1 MPEYLPERYRQEPD
15 IGYDE
20 TEDILFEIRAE
31 LESIYGQAYNEVYA
45 RALKFLAVF
54 RAADEL
60 KKRQVEA
67 GELDIEEYK
76 RWRRTQMLT
85 GRTAYAMADT
95 LATDLDNVNL
105 IAASVINGYMPEVYA
120 VNTNWT
126 EFTIEKALQVD
137 TSFTL
142 FDEATVERLV
152 RDKPDLLPKAN
163 IDIPKDKRWN
173 KELIN
178 SAVTQGIL
186 QGETIDEIA
195 VRLAEVTDM
204 NKNSAVRN
212 AATMT
217 TSAQNGGRMDTY
229 KRAQDMGI
237 SVRMRWI
244 ATLDGHTRPSH
255 RQCDGEIRETGKTFS
270 NGLEFPGDP
279 KGPPAEV
286 YNCRCRVVAVV
297 DKQRTELSDRN
308 TKELERWDMTYDEWK
323 EAKGQSK
330 QPITRAARNVNRD
343 LDMHEEYMSLLGKRV
358 PSRFKDFQELK
369 YKHPDQWRQMV
380 SDARKARNKRRKKNG
395 L

>member
-1 MPEYLPERYRQEPD
+1 MSEYLPERYRQEPD

-31 LESIYGQAYNEVYA
+31 LESIYGQAYNEVYE
-45 RALKFLAVF
+45 RAVEFLAVF

-85 GRTAYAMADT
+85 GRNAYAMADV

-126 EFTIEKALQVD
+126 EYTIEKALQVD

-152 RDKPDLLPKAN
+152 RDKPDLLPKAK

-173 KELIN
+173 KELVN

-195 VRLAEVTDM
+195 GRLAEITDM

-237 SVRMRWI
+237 SVRHKWVS
-244 ATLDGHTRPSH
+244 TLDGHTRLTH
-255 RQCDGEIRETGKTFS
+255 RMVDGDIVEVGKSFK
-270 NGLEFPGDP
+270 NGLLYPGDP
-279 KGPPAEV
+279 NGAPAEV
-286 YNCRCRVVAVV
+286 YNCRCRTVAVV
-297 DKQRTELSDRN
+297 DKQQSNLSDRY
-308 TKELERWDMTYDEWK
+308 TKPINDWNMSYEEWK
-323 EAKGQSK
+323 KGK
-330 QPITRAARNVNRD
+330 GNEPIFRAARNVNRD
-343 LDMHEEYMSLLGKRV
+343 MDMHEEYRKLLGNKV
-358 PSRFKDFQELK
+358 PARFSDFQKLK
-369 YKHPDQWRQMV
+369 YNNPDAWRRMV
-380 SDARKARNKRRKKNG
+380 SAARKERNRGRTK
-395 L
+395 

>member
-45 RALKFLAVF
+45 RAVKFLAVF

-60 KKRQVEA
+60 KKKQVEA

-85 GRTAYAMADT
+85 GRNAYAMADVI
-95 LATDLDNVNL
+95 ATDLDNVNL
-105 IAASVINGYMPEVYA
+105 ITASVINGYMPEVYA
-120 VNTNWT
+120 VNANWT

-152 RDKPDLLPKAN
+152 RDKPDLLPKAK

-173 KELIN
+173 KELVN

-212 AATMT
+212 ATTMT
-217 TSAQNGGRMDTY
+217 TSAQNGGRIDTY

-237 SVRMRWI
+237 SVRKRWI
-244 ATLDGHTRPSH
+244 ATLDGHTRPTH
-255 RQCDGEIRETGKTFS
+255 RICDGEIRETGNPFS

-279 KGPPAEV
+279 NGAPAEV

-308 TKELERWDMTYDEWK
+308 TKELERWDMTYEQWK

-343 LDMHEEYMSLLGKRV
+343 LDMHEEYISLLGKRI

-369 YKHPDQWRQMV
+369 YKHPDQWKKMV
-380 SDARKARNKRRKKNG
+380 SDARKVRSMRRAKNG
-395 L
+395 

>member
-20 TEDILFEIRAE
+20 TEDILFNITAE
-31 LESIYGQAYNEVYA
+31 LESIYSQAYNETYEK
-45 RALKFLAVF
+45 ALKLLAIF
-54 RAADEL
+54 KIADA
-60 KKRQVEA
+60 KKRKLYESGQ
-67 GELDIEEYK
+67 LDKEEYQN
-76 RWRRTQMLT
+76 WRRTQMLT
-85 GRTAYAMADT
+85 GRNAFAMADT
-95 LATDLDNVNL
+95 LATDLSNVNL
-105 IAASVINGYMPEVYA
+105 IAASIINGYMPEVYA

-126 EFTIEKALQVD
+126 EFVIEKALQVD

-152 RDKPDLLPKAN
+152 SDKPDLLPKAK
-163 IDIPKDKRWN
+163 IDIPKDRRWN
-173 KELIN
+173 KEHIN
-178 SAVTQGIL
+178 SAITQGIL

-217 TSAQNGGRMDTY
+217 TSAQNGGRNDTI
-229 KRAQDMGI
+229 KRAEGMGI
-237 SVRMRWI
+237 SIKKRWL
-244 ATLDGHTRPSH
+244 ATLDGHTRPTH
-255 RQCDGEIRETGKTFS
+255 RKCDGEERETGKLFS

-279 KGPPAEV
+279 NGAPAEV

-297 DKQRTELSDRN
+297 DNQRTELSDRN

-343 LDMHEEYMSLLGKRV
+343 LDMHEEYMSLLGRRV
-358 PSRFKDFQELK
+358 PSRFKDFQEIK
-369 YKHPDQWRQMV
+369 YKHPEQWRQWV
-380 SDARKARNKRRKKNG
+380 SDARKARNKRRAKNG
-395 L
+395 

>member
-67 GELDIEEYK
+67 GTLDLDEYK

-85 GRTAYAMADT
+85 GRNAYAMADV

-152 RDKPDLLPKAN
+152 RDKPDLLPKAK

-173 KELIN
+173 RELIN

-217 TSAQNGGRMDTY
+217 TSAQNDGRMDTY

-237 SVRMRWI
+237 SVRKRWI

-255 RQCDGEIRETGKTFS
+255 RQCDGEIRETGNPFS

-286 YNCRCRVVAVV
+286 YNCRCRVVALV

-308 TKELERWDMTYDEWK
+308 TKELERWDMTYDQWK

-343 LDMHEEYMSLLGKRV
+343 LDMHEEYMNLLGKRV

-380 SDARKARNKRRKKNG
+380 SDARKARNKRRKRNG

>member
-67 GELDIEEYK
+67 GTLDLDEYK

-85 GRTAYAMADT
+85 GRNAYALVDA

-120 VNTNWT
+120 VNANWT

-173 KELIN
+173 KELVN

-237 SVRMRWI
+237 SVRHKWVS
-244 ATLDGHTRPSH
+244 TLDGHTRLTH
-255 RQCDGEIRETGKTFS
+255 RMVDGDIVEVGKSFK
-270 NGLEFPGDP
+270 NGLLYPGDP
-279 KGPPAEV
+279 NGAPAEV

-297 DKQRTELSDRN
+297 DKQKTELSDRN
-308 TKELERWDMTYDEWK
+308 AKELERWDMTYDEWK
-323 EAKGQSK
+323 EAKGQSS

-369 YKHPDQWRQMV
+369 YKHPDQWKKMV

>member
-1 MPEYLPERYRQEPD
+1 MPEYLPERYQQEPD

-31 LESIYGQAYNEVYA
+31 IESIYGQAYNEVYA

-85 GRTAYAMADT
+85 GRNAYAMADV

-152 RDKPDLLPKAN
+152 RDKPDLLPKAK

-173 KELIN
+173 KELVN

-237 SVRMRWI
+237 SVRHKWVS
-244 ATLDGHTRPSH
+244 TLDGHTRLTH
-255 RQCDGEIRETGKTFS
+255 RMVDGDIIEVGKLFK
-270 NGLEFPGDP
+270 NGLLYPGDP
-279 KGPPAEV
+279 NGAPAEV
-286 YNCRCRVVAVV
+286 YNCRCRTVAVV
-297 DKQRTELSDRN
+297 NKQKTELSDRN
-308 TKELERWDMTYDEWK
+308 TKELERWDMTYEQWK

-369 YKHPDQWRQMV
+369 YKHPDQWKKMV
-380 SDARKARNKRRKKNG
+380 SDARKARNKRRKRNE

>member
-20 TEDILFEIRAE
+20 TEDILFEIKAE
-31 LESIYGQAYNEVYA
+31 LGSIYGQAYNEVYA

-67 GELDIEEYK
+67 GTLDLDEYK

-85 GRTAYAMADT
+85 GRNAYAMADV

-120 VNTNWT
+120 VNANWT

-152 RDKPDLLPKAN
+152 RNKPDLLPKAN

-173 KELIN
+173 KELVN

-195 VRLAEVTDM
+195 VRLAEVTDT

-237 SVRMRWI
+237 SVRKRWI
-244 ATLDGHTRPSH
+244 ATLDGHTRPTH
-255 RQCDGEIRETGKTFS
+255 RICDGEIRETGNPFS

-279 KGPPAEV
+279 NGKPAEV

-308 TKELERWDMTYDEWK
+308 AKELERWDMTYEQWK

-369 YKHPDQWRQMV
+369 YKHPDQWKKMV
-380 SDARKARNKRRKKNG
+380 SDARKARNKRRAKNG
-395 L
+395 

>member
-31 LESIYGQAYNEVYA
+31 LESIYGRAYNKVYA

-67 GELDIEEYK
+67 GTLDPDEYK

-85 GRTAYAMADT
+85 GRNAYAMADV

-137 TSFTL
+137 TSFTI

-152 RDKPDLLPKAN
+152 RDKPDLLPKAK

-173 KELIN
+173 KELVN

-212 AATMT
+212 ATTMT

-237 SVRMRWI
+237 SVRKRWI
-244 ATLDGHTRPSH
+244 ATLDGHTRPTH
-255 RQCDGEIRETGKTFS
+255 RICDGEIRETGNPFS

-279 KGPPAEV
+279 TGAPAEV

-308 TKELERWDMTYDEWK
+308 TKELERWDMTYDQWK
-323 EAKGQSK
+323 EAKGQIK

-343 LDMHEEYMSLLGKRV
+343 LDMHAEYMSLLGKRV

-369 YKHPDQWRQMV
+369 YKHPDLWRQMV

-395 L
+395 